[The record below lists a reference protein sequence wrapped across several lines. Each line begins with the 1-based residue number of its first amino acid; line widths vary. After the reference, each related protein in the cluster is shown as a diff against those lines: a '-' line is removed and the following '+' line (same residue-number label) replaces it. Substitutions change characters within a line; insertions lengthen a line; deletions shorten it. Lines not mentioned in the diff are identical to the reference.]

1 MGDGPVGYWRLN
13 ERSGLTAYDASGG
26 GFNGTYTTGMSITPS
41 LGAILGD
48 SDAATLMSATGT
60 QVLSIPS
67 PSSSTSV
74 TMEVWIKS
82 TSVAATAFFY
92 SKYGQ
97 FSMSMQSGVLAV
109 WGATMV
115 STGATINTGAWFH
128 VVLTAQNGVS
138 NGSYA
143 YVNGVQV
150 WNGTLTEGG
159 PTTNAVN
166 IGGLAAFGSYPCVGT
181 YDEAAYYSFI
191 LTSSQIQAHYLAGQ
205 GMFESGVQIT
215 GTPTVGQVPVATTT
229 LAATWQTVYGTQGN
243 QGNQG
248 AQGTQ
253 GNQGNQGAQ
262 GTQGNQGNQGLQ
274 YNFFLQGNQYSLG
287 GSATGVQNVP
297 GLQTG
302 TLVNGAQYIVSAQIG
317 TQCAVG
323 TQGLQFALQCSVA
336 SATVS
341 GSALGNQAAAVGGA
355 AVLADQTISAQGV
368 QGPVSTMF
376 TGLGWYEV
384 NAFVLTPGTGSPYIG
399 IQAKGVQSGGN
410 TWVKANSYMSVIRIA

>member
-1 MGDGPVGYWRLN
+1 MKSPPTYGTPNPRQVGTELLESPTCLNPPPDSLETYTQMGPVDR
-13 ERSGLTAYDASGG
+13 
-26 GFNGTYTTGMSITPS
+26 
-41 LGAILGD
+41 
-48 SDAATLMSATGT
+48 
-60 QVLSIPS
+60 
-67 PSSSTSV
+67 
-74 TMEVWIKS
+74 
-82 TSVAATAFFY
+82 
-92 SKYGQ
+92 
-97 FSMSMQSGVLAV
+97 
-109 WGATMV
+109 
-115 STGATINTGAWFH
+115 
-128 VVLTAQNGVS
+128 TAQQRQ
-138 NGSYA
+138 GS
-143 YVNGVQV
+143 
-150 WNGTLTEGG
+150 TESLEG
-159 PTTNAVN
+159 PTC
-166 IGGLAAFGSYPCVGT
+166 L
-181 YDEAAYYSFI
+181 
-191 LTSSQIQAHYLAGQ
+191 
-205 GMFESGVQIT
+205 
-215 GTPTVGQVPVATTT
+215 
-229 LAATWQTVYGTQGN
+229 
-243 QGNQG
+243 
-248 AQGTQ
+248 
-253 GNQGNQGAQ
+253 NQGNQGAQ